1 MTLLFFLPEMN
12 RQKAYFQLFNQP
24 EKLKLLYQKIKTIEL
39 LLYLGKTELISS
51 RRLSGYKTEQI
62 CVVRKIHEQL
72 NQYYDA
78 WLQYNNV
85 YEEWAK
91 AHGLSVNCLLVL
103 CAICDSGDG
112 CTQKKI
118 SQQWLI
124 PKQTINMVS
133 KDLQRKGFVKL
144 SPLPEDKRN
153 KVIRFTKE
161 GKEYADTIVNAL
173 RKAVLS
179 VIEEIGVE
187 HMRQLN
193 ENMALFAKL
202 FVKAGG
208 INGNEAKP

>member
-1 MTLLFFLPEMN
+1 MTN
-12 RQKAYFQLFNQP
+12 N
-24 EKLKLLYQKIKTIEL
+24 TIL
-39 LLYLGKTELISS
+39 M
-51 RRLSGYKTEQI
+51 
-62 CVVRKIHEQL
+62 EQL

-103 CAICDSGDG
+103 CAIYDSGNG

-118 SQQWLI
+118 SGQWLI

-133 KDLQRKGFVKL
+133 KDLQRKGFVEL

-153 KVIRFTKE
+153 KIIRFTKE

-173 RKAVLS
+173 RKVELS
-179 VIEEIGVE
+179 VIEEIGME
-187 HMRQLN
+187 RMQQLN
-193 ENMALFAKL
+193 DSMSLFAKL
-202 FVKAGG
+202 FYKAGG
-208 INGNEAKP
+208 INGNEANP